1 MSRVISLQTTMALS
15 GAAMT
20 FGRMKSI
27 VARSVGRG
35 SFPESVKASGDY
47 VLAAIQEVN
56 ARTRLSFLETAAA
69 DIAVVA
75 GTSAYDLPSDFRQI
89 LSARIEGTEDRPLRF
104 VRRELWDRVR
114 YSEEA
119 DLAGTPVFYDLFGSG
134 ATGAITLHPQP
145 SADTTLKLQYYR
157 DIPDPTNDDDIV
169 DLPKVWLWVIIFKAT
184 ALFLATFDAG
194 SASHNY
200 FEAKAEDMFRRA
212 KHDDQATPDEN
223 PRFVPQEEWAVPQF
237 NADHPYFYL
246 EGR

>member
-1 MSRVISLQTTMALS
+1 
-15 GAAMT
+15 
-20 FGRMKSI
+20 
-27 VARSVGRG
+27 
-35 SFPESVKASGDY
+35 
-47 VLAAIQEVN
+47 
-56 ARTRLSFLETAAA
+56 
-69 DIAVVA
+69 
-75 GTSAYDLPSDFRQI
+75 
-89 LSARIEGTEDRPLRF
+89 